1 MAGFSGGLS
10 SAIAIVVA
18 AVLLT
23 PSSGPATHPHTEEAT
38 AAPNTA
44 APGEDT
50 ASLVGVDAVHTGD
63 LTVHVEAQVTTPT
76 FEALVRATVV
86 AYADMTAMP
95 MAHRQGPIVLVEAPG
110 RPGIY
115 EGSIEV
121 PMVGDYAV
129 TVDVERP
136 LAGSGVSMVPV
147 GTVAAPD

>member
-10 SAIAIVVA
+10 SALAIVVA

-23 PSSGPATHPHTEEAT
+23 PSSAPTTHPHDEQAT
-38 AAPNTA
+38 ASPTTGAG
-44 APGEDT
+44 GEET
-50 ASLVGVDAVHTGD
+50 ASLVSVDAVHTDD
-63 LTVHVEAQVTTPT
+63 LTVRIEAQVTSPT

-110 RPGIY
+110 RPGVY
-115 EGSIEV
+115 EGSIDV

-136 LAGSGVSMVPV
+136 LQGSGVSMVPV
-147 GTVAAPD
+147 GTVEAPG